1 MFDLKKLG
9 LIACLNDNTA
19 AAIVGNLQGLSPDL
33 ADHVLEAYLDGRQV
47 TEGEE
52 GNQALKRL
60 NERPVARDVL
70 DRTTDRIGH
79 YLKNGIRAVTYWE
92 PGYPGNLRLIQDPP
106 LLLYVKGTV
115 FPGSAPV
122 ALIGTRH
129 PSPKGLELAYEFA
142 ARLASRGHTIVSGLG
157 RGIDAQVHEGA
168 LGAGGNTIAVMGT
181 PVTEIFPEE
190 NKELAAG
197 IEVSGSLVSEITEE
211 AHMSP
216 GRFVQRSRII
226 TGMSGSVVVIESAR
240 GSGIHR
246 QVEVAIRQGRR
257 VYAVDHG
264 KFTDQDH
271 GTSFV
276 QLKALGAIPITHPDD
291 AAPTGTKQLKLF

>member
-1 MFDLKKLG
+1 MFNLKKLG

-19 AAIVGNLQGLSPDL
+19 ADIVGFLQQLPTDV
-33 ADHVLEAYLDGRQV
+33 ADQVLEAYLSGRQGM
-47 TEGEE
+47 EGED
-52 GNQALKRL
+52 GNQALMRL
-60 NERPVARDVL
+60 NERPVSNDIL
-70 DRTTDRIGH
+70 DRTTDRTDR
-79 YLKNGIRAVTYWE
+79 YLKQGIRAVTYWE
-92 PGYPGNLRLIQDPP
+92 PGYPGILRLIQNPP
-106 LLLYVKGTV
+106 LILYVKGTV
-115 FPGSAPV
+115 FPGSSPV

-129 PSPKGLELAYEFA
+129 PSPKGLELAYEFG

-157 RGIDAQVHEGA
+157 RGIDAQAHEGA

-190 NKELAAG
+190 NRELASW
-197 IEVSGSLVSEITEE
+197 IEGNGSLVSEITEE
-211 AHMSP
+211 AQMNP
-216 GRFVQRSRII
+216 GRFVHRNRII
-226 TGMSGSVVVIESAR
+226 TGMSGSVVVMESAR

-264 KFTDQDH
+264 KFTDRDH
-271 GTSFV
+271 GASFV
-276 QLKALGAIPITHPDD
+276 QLKALGAIPIMHPDD